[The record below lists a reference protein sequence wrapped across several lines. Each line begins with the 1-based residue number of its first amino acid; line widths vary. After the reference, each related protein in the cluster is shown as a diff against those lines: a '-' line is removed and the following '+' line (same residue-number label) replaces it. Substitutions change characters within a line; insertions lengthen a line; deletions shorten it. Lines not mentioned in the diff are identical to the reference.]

1 MDNVSAVSC
10 GQNHVAAIK
19 TDGSLWMWGKNWYGE
34 IGNDISEFMEETC
47 PTPVQVLDDV
57 IAVSC
62 GNDHT
67 VAITSDGTLWG
78 WGNPDYGQ
86 LGNGGAGN
94 VTIER
99 WVEEIPLYPEP
110 IPAHMAYLTYQTVPA
125 KVLSVTS
132 ASGALPPTAPPAPV
146 GGFTDVLETDFF
158 AAPVEWAVE
167 NGVTSGTSA
176 TTFSPGNTCTTA
188 EILTFLWRASGS
200 PAPEGANPFSDVA
213 ESDFSY
219 QAALWAYENGLVSGT
234 ALRGS
239 APCTRADTV
248 TYLWKL
254 AGSPA
259 APAASFTDVPAGADY
274 APAVAWAVD
283 QGITSGTGE
292 GAFSPDNT
300 CTRGEIVTFLY
311 RGLGQ

>member
-1 MDNVSAVSC
+1 
-10 GQNHVAAIK
+10 
-19 TDGSLWMWGKNWYGE
+19 
-34 IGNDISEFMEETC
+34 
-47 PTPVQVLDDV
+47 
-57 IAVSC
+57 
-62 GNDHT
+62 
-67 VAITSDGTLWG
+67 
-78 WGNPDYGQ
+78 
-86 LGNGGAGN
+86 
-94 VTIER
+94 
-99 WVEEIPLYPEP
+99 
-110 IPAHMAYLTYQTVPA
+110 MA
-125 KVLSVTS
+125 
-132 ASGALPPTAPPAPV
+132 
-146 GGFTDVLETDFF
+146 
-158 AAPVEWAVE
+158 

-200 PAPEGANPFSDVA
+200 PAPVGTNPFSDVA

-234 ALRGS
+234 ALQGS

-283 QGITSGTGE
+283 QGVTSGTGE